1 MRKHTGK
8 DVFRIDLSRVVSKYI
23 GETEGNL
30 SRLFDKGENKNWMLF
45 FDEADTLFGKRTEVR
60 DTHDRYR
67 NQEVAYL
74 LQRIKSY
81 SGLVIL
87 TTNQHGNLDEA
98 FSRRIQAIIH
108 FPIPRPEDRHEI
120 CNLQ

>member
-1 MRKHTGK
+1 M
-8 DVFRIDLSRVVSKYI
+8 FRIDLSRVVSKYI